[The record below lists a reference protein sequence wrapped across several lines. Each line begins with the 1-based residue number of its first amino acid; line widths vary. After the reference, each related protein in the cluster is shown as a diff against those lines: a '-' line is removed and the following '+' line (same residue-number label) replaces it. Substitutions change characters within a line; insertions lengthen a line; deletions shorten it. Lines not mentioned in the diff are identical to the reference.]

1 MQLIIAT
8 IKPGESGPIVANL
21 QDALQLLLD
30 RGALLPNEE
39 GARRKA
45 SAALEQ
51 ERADQIFSDVTR
63 KLVGIFQEE
72 QRIEAS
78 GVVDEA
84 TAKLLNH
91 LIKKLTDSNIPDP
104 DTDIGTSVPP
114 VEIDP
119 TESSPRVYG
128 IVLDSNGKPVQN
140 ANVQAFDR
148 DLRKIQLLG
157 TDQTK
162 ANGEFTINY
171 QPADFQSGDSPS
183 RRTPWL
189 IVEVRENTE
198 GEVLARQELRQAKSV
213 QYLEFRLSGPVV
225 SECQR
230 IGEAI
235 APLLKGQGTTINE
248 EEKDSDLAS
257 SDLTPVDIDFIV
269 LETGLDRVAVEAW
282 VASSRMA
289 RDAAQSLAKHD
300 YSDQYLLV
308 QKYGW
313 CFFYGLVRQGLAN
326 DLSGVLR
333 ESSAN
338 WQRSWRAALSANR
351 VPNLNEEDL
360 KLLVAALELL
370 QRLQQL
376 DAVQNPSSDLAR
388 VLAHTPLPTAVA
400 LDALVIFQKRGLN
413 DADALLKLI
422 DHHPRSEVSIKTFVR
437 SVRVHQLVS
446 GHDALFKLLNTH
458 LATLGTPKNPLLNFL
473 SASNTDSGN
482 ELDSIAP
489 LAILPATAWMS
500 FADQVSVSPS
510 FTLGVQA
517 EVEKMHP
524 LIALQARINAGD
536 VELPDN
542 SQKEILAFIKKQG
555 DVAEKIVRGEVA
567 LKDFSDASTPME
579 HKLLLNIGR
588 FQRTGLNLEITG
600 LLIESGIPSPAA
612 AIEYGRD
619 ATHKRVKGKRT
630 ISSEEFAHERVDV
643 FYDYIE
649 SSMNGANG
657 AMIDMAG
664 AGSTAYLVFANTPY
678 GTAMAYPDSVKK
690 NIPNLINLLGDLDEC
705 YCRPCESMLSQSAYL
720 VDLLNQLKKCRDEKN
735 RTKTALDALELRRGN
750 ITTLQLSCENS
761 EKEIKHI
768 EIVLE
773 ILGKAVGDNPYQL
786 TASSIFPWRLPFE
799 LPYAEVNAYL
809 AKLGRTRLELLTLI
823 KGADEAEAR
832 AAETLGVSMT
842 QEVPNGAISEWDLM
856 TQMYAGN
863 GLSLPNGDHNQLWKI
878 YGFSPNAG
886 SVTLNDPVSGDKL
899 ENKPVQEVL
908 QRVSVL
914 MHRTGLSLDDLE
926 KVLATEFIRGL
937 TEKITISNREK
948 CKTSEMLVL
957 VEPAEFYPD
966 CLDRLHRFVRLH
978 AKLSKWSI
986 EQLNRAIIACDGLAE
1001 LNFPRSPR
1009 RQSEAIK
1016 QTVINLAIIKRLS
1029 EQQKLPLEYLLDL
1042 PASENKLSQSLEFTA
1057 QQFTLLKKMTGLN
1070 LSAPPVNWKALEK
1083 FCDAIKSIRE
1093 SGLSV
1098 EQVAAAVLPRNELM
1112 VLGEGY
1118 SLSFK
1123 TDEQIEKLLSALQ
1136 QRLRSVIA
1144 IRTDVTPESQAIET
1158 LTAIF
1163 DITTT
1168 NKLVK
1173 AIRDAGAANPKEP
1186 ITILLNELKS
1196 ILTGTTRTIH
1206 TIGEPLPSLTE
1217 AQATKILTVA
1227 VTNNLSTDNRFKQL
1241 LEDIAA
1247 QRRKHE
1253 LVAAITEQCG
1263 LPEADVRLLLSS
1275 RLMLN
1280 NGDTAFEEFLAST
1293 FWDATIPPRVSLPL
1307 HTWMDRLYR
1316 FVALT
1321 TALKMDS
1328 ELMRLADRVAVSNRS
1343 GINWRDILA
1352 TPSAVYGADW
1362 KALMDLLWLQRAEQ
1376 LSRGIL
1382 YELLD
1387 KLEARSSQTVEAT
1400 HLQSLATRVGIS
1412 EVETLAIANIV
1423 KRDDATTPLNAAHLR
1438 HPSQLRRV
1446 FELLLHAR
1454 YLGADGAELLE
1465 LSNLKQNVQAATT
1478 TQKLLQAQL
1487 DEDNW
1492 KKISQEINDQ
1502 LSMQRRDALVAYLIH
1517 RNEKFH
1523 DVNNLYE
1530 HYLID
1535 PQVES
1540 CLVTTSMLEAITA
1553 TQLFAQRILFGL
1565 EDITADQDFKDRWTW
1580 MRNYRVWEAN
1590 RRVFL
1595 FPENWMFPEL
1605 RDDKSSSFK
1614 QLESALG
1621 QGELTQDL
1629 ARQSF
1634 GQFLDD
1640 VAQMGQVEV
1649 LGMYEDI
1656 SRYPN
1661 GDIQLD
1667 EYGYPERRT
1676 LYVIGRTQNPP
1687 YAYFWRQCTDFGS
1700 PSPYI
1705 EWSPWQRIEL
1715 DIQGDHVLP
1724 FVLGGE
1730 LHVAWPVIR
1739 AIKIDTGGAE
1749 EDGWEVKFAWS
1760 RHDGKSWKKSSVS
1773 REFWSDKAVAFS
1785 EQREGFAFRCE
1796 TTRNGDAAKLYVY
1809 ALAKIGGTTKTKPPS
1824 IPIQT
1829 KVGDI
1834 PTYSLG
1840 DEYRP
1845 WRGNDSGTA
1854 LTLLSN
1860 LIIENYND
1868 LPTLTKQHLEV
1879 YAMINKYW
1887 GTDPAGTIISG
1898 GNALY
1903 IDLFKNSIH
1912 GNRII
1917 FSNPK
1922 EAYRLHIKALGD
1934 DRTLAVPDEIFIKA
1948 QVSDFMTNYLSYSTS
1963 LSNYMYFNK
1972 FVTDLDS
1979 VCTRRIISCNAWM
1992 RITGLGGVQDLVVLY
2007 GDEGSYSCIIDG
2019 QNLTPGG
2026 SITVTKLGGQASAS
2040 YTLDLDVGGVKLPCS
2055 TETLGDLPVRK
2066 LARPTLN
2073 FEIDGTNLTPEQ
2085 LTTLL
2090 RRDISSQRELRL
2102 VSEFNLSL
2110 SDLVTRVSG
2119 NDATTLV
2126 GQVVNAQ
2133 PWMNGFQENP
2143 SGQMLPFTIS
2153 GPNHVDVN
2161 VFNPSGESQFW
2172 AVGATSSMD
2181 HDAISLSWHYTENG
2195 VACYV
2200 DVGYRFGGLAG
2211 SGHFVYP
2218 DSYPEATLRHSDWFQ
2233 YQTIPLMQAQVSTFG
2248 AEKLPVPRIGNAA
2261 NWNIVKTGA
2270 FAFDACFPYACYN
2283 WEVFF
2288 HAPLLIADQLSK
2300 QHKFEDAE
2308 RWLRYVFDP
2317 TSNEPDA
2324 ADRKPFFKF
2333 RVFKELNLREQV
2345 IDDLTALAQVAGDY
2359 ATDKD
2364 VAAVEKLIDR
2374 WRDAPFR
2381 PFLIARR
2388 RHIAF
2393 LWQTL
2398 FAYLDNLIAWADS
2411 LYRRDTRESINEAAM
2426 LYVLAQRILGRRPQI
2441 HQGTSKR
2448 EIFSYKQKAEL
2459 WDDFANTWIDIG
2471 TRVTSRN
2478 NRKNSSA
2485 KGKPLKP
2492 DNHKNEKGELP
2503 KRKKPKY
2510 EPSPEGMLYF
2520 CMPFNDKI
2528 STYWGNIDSRLADIR
2543 HCRNIEGIERS
2554 LPFTDPRIDP
2564 ELLVR
2569 ATAAGLDLGDVI
2581 AGLYAPPPHYRYS
2594 ILSARAA
2601 ELTNESKALG
2611 AALLS
2616 AIEKRDAEQLSQ
2628 LRSSN
2633 EISVLKLVQE
2643 VRKLQITET
2652 ARNLDALEATRR
2664 SVSARYS
2671 QYQRLIGKKDP
2682 KAPSKG
2688 ESTGEESML
2697 GRMDSEAS
2705 QLNLGLINAENQQ
2718 IEHLDIAQGWAV
2730 AGGITKGVAGTAHMA
2745 TSILHSALPT
2755 KPAAD
2760 AASAIAHGLSTVGD
2774 MFDLVSR
2781 GWQHGAN
2788 KQSILGGHIR
2798 RRDEWAFQ
2806 SNQALKELQQIDK
2819 QILANQI
2826 RIDITKKELDNHIKQ
2841 IEQAKAVDE
2850 VMRSKFSNE
2859 QLYQWMIS
2867 QISGLYFSTYRMA
2880 LDMARRAERAAQR
2893 ELGVKPLNIMG
2904 NDYWDSLRSGLLAGE
2919 RLHQDIRRLEIAYL
2933 DQNRR
2938 EYELTKH
2945 ISLRR
2950 LNPKAL
2956 VNLRIKDTHGH
2967 CRCDFELPEWLFD
2980 LDTPGHYLRRIK
2992 SVSVSIPCVVGPYAN
3007 VNCKLTLLKSE
3018 IRHDKILKDGN
3029 RYLRD
3034 TDQGNPID
3042 DDRFIDYFGASEAIV
3057 TSTGNADSGMFET
3070 QLRDE
3075 RFLPFESSGVI
3086 SSWRLELPGEYPQ
3099 FDYSTISD
3107 VILSIRYTAREGG
3120 DELRNA
3126 ATTAIGTLL
3135 TPPPVATTTQ
3145 PTATTA
3151 EPKPKPLLFSV
3162 VLSCRS
3168 DFPTEWAHAGTS
3180 SDLVIPITR
3189 NLLPYWMDAAKLVV
3203 RKVLVAD
3210 LVQKPTAPPEFKD
3223 ISPPTGLDTKGEGK
3237 VNLGRVSGV
3246 VDRIVL
3252 LSVGKTVA

>member
-8 IKPGESGPIVANL
+8 IKPGDRGPNVANL

-30 RGALLPNEE
+30 RNVLLSGEE
-39 GARRKA
+39 AARRRA
-45 SAALEQ
+45 SAALKQ
-51 ERADQIFSDVTR
+51 ERAEHIFNEVTY
-63 KLVGIFQEE
+63 KLVGIFQGE
-72 QRIEAS
+72 QRLEVS

-91 LIKKLTDSNIPDP
+91 FIEKLSDSDIRDP
-104 DTDIGTSVPP
+104 DTDTGNNVPP

-128 IVLDSNGKPVQN
+128 VVLDSIGKPVQN

-148 DLRKIQLLG
+148 DLRKKQLLG
-157 TDQTK
+157 IAQTN
-162 ANGEFTINY
+162 ATGEFIINY
-171 QPADFQSGDSPS
+171 QPADFQSGDLPS

-189 IVEVRENTE
+189 IVEVREKAE
-198 GEVLARQELRQAKSV
+198 GEVLSRQELRQAKSV
-213 QYLEFRLSGPVV
+213 QHMEFRLAGPVV

-235 APLLKGQGTTINE
+235 TPLLKGQGTAINE
-248 EEKDSDLAS
+248 DEKQSDLAP
-257 SDLTPVDIDFIV
+257 SDLTPLDIDFIV
-269 LETGLDRVAVEAW
+269 LEAELDRVAVEAW

-289 RDAAQSLAKHD
+289 RDVAQSLVRHD
-300 YSDQYLLV
+300 YSEQQLLV
-308 QKYGW
+308 QKYGR

-326 DLSGVLR
+326 DLSGILR
-333 ESSAN
+333 ASSAN

-351 VPNLNEEDL
+351 VPKLDEKDL

-376 DAVQNPSSDLAR
+376 DPAQNPNSELAR
-388 VLAHTPLPTAVA
+388 VLAHAPLPTTVA
-400 LDALVIFQKRGLN
+400 LDALEIFQERGLN
-413 DADALLKLI
+413 DADALLKVI
-422 DHHPRSEVSIKTFVR
+422 DQHPKSEASIRTFVR
-437 SVRVHQLVS
+437 SVRVYQLAS
-446 GHDALFKLLNTH
+446 GHEALFKLLNTH
-458 LATLGTPKNPLLNFL
+458 LTKFDASRNPLLNL
-473 SASNTDSGN
+473 LNTSNIDLGKES
-482 ELDSIAP
+482 DSIAP
-489 LAILPATAWMS
+489 LAILSTKEWMS
-500 FADQVSVSPS
+500 FADQASVSPS
-510 FTLGVQA
+510 STLGIQA

-524 LIALQARINAGD
+524 LIALQARVDAGD
-536 VELPDN
+536 IELPDN
-542 SQKEILAFIKKQG
+542 SHKEVLAFIKKQS
-555 DVAEKIVRGEVA
+555 DLAEKIVRGEVA
-567 LKDFSDASTPME
+567 LKDFSSDDTPIV

-588 FQRTGLNLEITG
+588 FQRTELNLEITG

-612 AIEYGRD
+612 AMEYGRD
-619 ATHKRVKGKRT
+619 AMHERVKEKRT
-630 ISSEEFAHERVDV
+630 ISSEEFVHERIDV

-649 SSMNGANG
+649 SSMNAANG
-657 AMIDMAG
+657 VMIEMAG
-664 AGSTAYLVFANTPY
+664 AGSAAYWAFANTPY
-678 GTAMAYPDSVKK
+678 GTAMAYPDPVKK

-720 VDLLNQLKKCRDEKN
+720 VDLLNQLKKCRDDKN
-735 RTKTALDALELRRGN
+735 RTKTALDELELRRKD
-750 ITTLQLSCENS
+750 ITTLPLSCEKS

-773 ILGKAVGDNPYQL
+773 ILEEAVHDSEYQL
-786 TASSIFPWRLPFE
+786 TAGSIFPWSLPFE

-823 KGADEAEAR
+823 KGDVEAEAR

-842 QEVPNGAISEWDLM
+842 QETPNGAISEWELM
-856 TQMYAGN
+856 TQTYAGN
-863 GLSLPNGDHNQLWKI
+863 GLPLPNGDYNQLWKI
-878 YGFSPNAG
+878 YGFSPNNTG

-926 KVLATEFIRGL
+926 KVLATEFIRGS
-937 TEKITISNREK
+937 TGKITISNREK
-948 CKTSEMLVL
+948 CKISEMRVL
-957 VEPAEFYPD
+957 IEPVTLYPN

-978 AKLSKWSI
+978 AKLPKWSI
-986 EQLNRAIIACDGLAE
+986 EQLNRAIIACNGLAE
-1001 LNFPRSPR
+1001 LNFPRSPN

-1016 QTVINLAIIKRLS
+1016 QTVINLMIVKRLS
-1029 EQQKLPLEYLLDL
+1029 EQQSLPLEYLLDL
-1042 PASENKLSQSLEFTA
+1042 PASENKLSQSMGFTV
-1057 QQFTLLKKMTGLN
+1057 QQFTMLKKMTGLN
-1070 LSAPPVNWKALEK
+1070 LSSPSVNWKALED
-1083 FCDAIKSIRE
+1083 FCNIIKSIRE

-1112 VLGEGY
+1112 ALGEGF

-1123 TDEQIEKLLSALQ
+1123 TDEQIKRLLSNLQ
-1136 QRLRSVIA
+1136 KRLRSIIA
-1144 IRTDVTPESQAIET
+1144 IRSDVTLESQVIET
-1158 LTAIF
+1158 LTGIF
-1163 DITTT
+1163 DGEIAQ
-1168 NKLVK
+1168 KIVG
-1173 AIRDAGAANPKEP
+1173 AIRNAGDAVRIDSTLFN
-1186 ITILLNELKS
+1186 NLKLK
-1196 ILTGTTRTIH
+1196 LTGATGANTVV
-1206 TIGEPLPSLTE
+1206 GEWLPLLSD
-1217 AQATKILTVA
+1217 AQATEILTVI
-1227 VTNNLSTDNRFKQL
+1227 TTPNNPSADDRFKL
-1241 LEDIAA
+1241 LLDDIVPK
-1247 QRRKHE
+1247 RRERE
-1253 LVAAITEQCG
+1253 LISVITEQCG
-1263 LPEADVRLLLSS
+1263 LPEADVVLLLNS
-1275 RLMLN
+1275 RLKLDSSGAN
-1280 NGDTAFEEFLAST
+1280 LTENAFEEFLATT
-1293 FWDATIPPRVSLPL
+1293 FWDGTTPPNISSPNFQRLYG
-1307 HTWMDRLYR
+1307 WMDRLYR
-1316 FVALT
+1316 LVALT
-1321 TALKMDS
+1321 TALKIDS
-1328 ELMRLADRVAVSNRS
+1328 ELVRLTDRVEINGRS

-1352 TPSAVYGADW
+1352 TSSAVYNDDW

-1387 KLEARSSQTVEAT
+1387 KLEARSGQTVEAT

-1438 HPSQLRRV
+1438 HPSQLRCV

-1465 LSNLKQNVQAATT
+1465 LSNLKQNDQAATT
-1478 TQKLLQAQL
+1478 AQELLQAQL

-1502 LSMQRRDALVAYLIH
+1502 LSLQRRDALVAYLIH
-1517 RNEKFH
+1517 HNEKFR
-1523 DVNNLYE
+1523 DVNDLYE
-1530 HYLID
+1530 YYLID

-1540 CLVTTSMLEAITA
+1540 CLNTTRLLEAITA

-1640 VAQMGQVEV
+1640 VAQMGQIEV

-1656 SRYPN
+1656 SRLEN
-1661 GDIQLD
+1661 GDIFLD
-1667 EYGYPERRT
+1667 DYDYPEFRT

-1687 YAYFWRQCTDFGS
+1687 YAYYWRQCTDFGS
-1700 PSPYI
+1700 PYM

-1730 LHVAWPVIR
+1730 LYIAWPVIR
-1739 AIKIDTGGAE
+1739 SNKSESKDE
-1749 EDGWEVKFAWS
+1749 WEVKLAWS
-1760 RHDGKSWKKSSVS
+1760 RYDGKSWRKSNVS
-1773 REFWSDKAVAFS
+1773 RDFWSGKAEPFS
-1785 EQREGFAFRCE
+1785 EERESFAIRCE
-1796 TTRNGDAAKLYVY
+1796 TTSDGSLTKLFAYILAPIIG
-1809 ALAKIGGTTKTKPPS
+1809 ALKTKPPA
-1824 IPIQT
+1824 P
-1829 KVGDI
+1829 VDI
-1834 PTYSLG
+1834 PSSLSLWFEPVYKPSSSQDLIKIGDLSSLMFNGYTY
-1840 DEYRP
+1840 
-1845 WRGNDSGTA
+1845 
-1854 LTLLSN
+1854 
-1860 LIIENYND
+1860 
-1868 LPTLTKQHLEV
+1868 LPESVKKHLEV
-1879 YAMINKYW
+1879 YSMRKKYS
-1887 GTDPAGTIISG
+1887 GDPTYAGLVDTIFAKPITAYDIHKA
-1898 GNALY
+1898 ALRNNTNL
-1903 IDLFKNSIH
+1903 IL
-1912 GNRII
+1912 
-1917 FSNPK
+1917 
-1922 EAYRLHIKALGD
+1922 
-1934 DRTLAVPDEIFIKA
+1934 PDEPTIKTNIKDYLTDFLKDTYSGSRA
-1948 QVSDFMTNYLSYSTS
+1948 QFELMFGEIKGATS
-1963 LSNYMYFNK
+1963 
-1972 FVTDLDS
+1972 
-1979 VCTRRIISCNAWM
+1979 CRIISCQAWI
-1992 RITGLGGVQDLVVLY
+1992 RVEAPNKTQALLPLDGTR
-2007 GDEGSYSCIIDG
+2007 GSYSCLIDG
-2019 QNLTPGG
+2019 RNLCPGLTLPMTFKLGEQLGG
-2026 SITVTKLGGQASAS
+2026 SYILTL
-2040 YTLDLDVGGVKLPCS
+2040 TLDDGSRFFS
-2055 TETLGDLPVRK
+2055 TAEPLATAPINNLLEQRLHFEIAGTSLTKAQLVSLGI
-2066 LARPTLN
+2066 N
-2073 FEIDGTNLTPEQ
+2073 FESLRSLELVAEFDLSRDDTVKVLSTN
-2085 LTTLL
+2085 
-2090 RRDISSQRELRL
+2090 R
-2102 VSEFNLSL
+2102 
-2110 SDLVTRVSG
+2110 
-2119 NDATTLV
+2119 TTLV
-2126 GQVVNAQ
+2126 GPISNTQ
-2133 PWMNGFQENP
+2133 PWMNGHKELSLDSAQPFRFTRAGAADITVFSSSALQPFWVIGAVTSN
-2143 SGQMLPFTIS
+2143 SHNSLPL
-2153 GPNHVDVN
+2153 
-2161 VFNPSGESQFW
+2161 
-2172 AVGATSSMD
+2172 A
-2181 HDAISLSWHYTENG
+2181 WHYSENG
-2195 VACYV
+2195 LGCYI
-2200 DVGYRFGGLAG
+2200 DLASDEKRLSN
-2211 SGHFVYP
+2211 SGFLVYP
-2218 DSYPEATLRHSDWFQ
+2218 DSYKDATLRRSLWYESNELEDL
-2233 YQTIPLMQAQVSTFG
+2233 QTSTFG
-2248 AEKLPVPRIGNAA
+2248 AEEEGGLPVPAIGTILNRE
-2261 NWNIVKTGA
+2261 NWTSAGA
-2270 FAFDACFPYACYN
+2270 GDLAFDSRLPYACYN

-2317 TSNEPDA
+2317 TSNEANA
-2324 ADRKPFFKF
+2324 ADTEPFFKF

-2345 IDDLTALAQVAGDY
+2345 IDDLTALAQVAGNY
-2359 ATDKD
+2359 AADKD

-2411 LYRRDTRESINEAAM
+2411 LYRRDTRESINEATM
-2426 LYVLAQRILGRRPQI
+2426 LYVLARRILGRRPQI

-2448 EIFSYKQKAEL
+2448 EAFSYREKAGL

-2528 STYWGNIDSRLADIR
+2528 STYWDNIDSRLANIR

-2554 LPFTDPRIDP
+2554 LPLTDPRIDP

-2594 ILSARAA
+2594 ILSVRAA
-2601 ELTNESKALG
+2601 ELTNETKALG

-2633 EISVLKLVQE
+2633 EISLLKLVQE

-2652 ARNLDALEATRR
+2652 ERNLDALEATRR

-2671 QYQRLIGKKDP
+2671 HYQRLIGKKDP
-2682 KAPSKG
+2682 KAPSMG

-2697 GRMDSEAS
+2697 GRMDREAS
-2705 QLNLGLINAENQQ
+2705 GLNLGLINAENQQ
-2718 IEHLDIAQGWAV
+2718 IVHLDIAQGWAV

-2745 TSILHSALPT
+2745 TSILHGALPT

-2760 AASAIAHGLSTVGD
+2760 AASAIAHGLSTIGE

-2781 GWQHGAN
+2781 GWQHEAN
-2788 KQSILGGHIR
+2788 KQSILGGHFR

-2806 SNQALKELQQIDK
+2806 SNQALKDLQQIDK
-2819 QILANQI
+2819 QIIANQI
-2826 RIDITKKELDNHIKQ
+2826 RIDITNKELANQIKQ
-2841 IEQAKAVDE
+2841 IEQAEAVDE

-2867 QISGLYFSTYRMA
+2867 QLSGLYFSTYRMA

-2893 ELGVKPLNIMG
+2893 ELGVKPLNIIG
-2904 NDYWDSLRSGLLAGE
+2904 YDYWDSPRSGLLAGE
-2919 RLHQDIRRLEIAYL
+2919 RLHQDIRRMEIAYL

-2950 LNPKAL
+2950 LDPKAL

-2992 SVSVSIPCVVGPYAN
+2992 SVSISIPCVVGPYAN
-3007 VNCKLTLLKSE
+3007 INCKLTLLKSE
-3018 IRHDKILKDGN
+3018 IRHDKILKNGN
-3029 RYLRD
+3029 RYLREPD
-3034 TDQGNPID
+3034 D

-3075 RFLPFESSGVI
+3075 RFLPFESSGMI

-3126 ATTAIGTLL
+3126 ATAAISTLL
-3135 TPPPVATTTQ
+3135 TPSSAATTQ
-3145 PTATTA
+3145 
-3151 EPKPKPLLFSV
+3151 PLLFST

-3168 DFPTEWAHAGTS
+3168 DFPTEWAHAAS
-3180 SDLVIPITR
+3180 KQEELKIPIS
-3189 NLLPYWMDAAKLVV
+3189 NKKLLPYWMDAAQLVV
-3203 RKVLVAD
+3203 RDVLLFNPDQPD
-3210 LVQKPTAPPEFKD
+3210 LGWSSLSITANKE
-3223 ISPPTGLDTKGEGK
+3223 
-3237 VNLGRVSGV
+3237 VNLGRVTNDT
-3246 VDRIVL
+3246 DRIVL
-3252 LSVGKTVA
+3252 LSVGKPAAP

>member
-8 IKPGESGPIVANL
+8 IKSGDSGPIVANL

-30 RGALLPNEE
+30 RGVLLPDEE
-39 GARRKA
+39 VARRKV
-45 SAALEQ
+45 SAALMQ
-51 ERADQIFSDVTR
+51 ERTDQIFNGVTY
-63 KLVGIFQEE
+63 KLVGTFQAE
-72 QRIEAS
+72 QHLEVS

-91 LIKKLTDSNIPDP
+91 FIEKLTDSNIPDP
-104 DTDIGTSVPP
+104 DTDTGTHVPP
-114 VEIDP
+114 VEIGPAD
-119 TESSPRVYG
+119 SSPRVYG
-128 IVLDSNGKPVQN
+128 VVFDSNGKPVQN
-140 ANVQAFDR
+140 ANLQAFDR
-148 DLRKIQLLG
+148 DLRKKQLLG
-157 TDQTK
+157 TDQTN
-162 ANGEFTINY
+162 AIGEFTINY
-171 QPADFQSGDSPS
+171 QSTDFQSGDLPS

-189 IVEVRENTE
+189 IVEVRENAE
-198 GEVLARQELRQAKSV
+198 GEVLSRRELRQAKSV
-213 QYLEFRLSGPVV
+213 QYLEFRLAGPVV

-235 APLLKGQGTTINE
+235 APLLKGQGTMINE
-248 EEKDSDLAS
+248 EEKDSDLAP

-289 RDAAQSLAKHD
+289 RDAAQSLSRHD
-300 YSDQYLLV
+300 YSDQQLLV
-308 QKYGW
+308 QKYGR

-333 ESSAN
+333 ASSEN

-351 VPNLNEEDL
+351 VPKINEEDL

-376 DAVQNPSSDLAR
+376 DPAQNPNSDLAR
-388 VLAHTPLPTAVA
+388 VLAYTPLPTTVA
-400 LDALVIFQKRGLN
+400 LDALTIFQERGLN

-422 DHHPRSEVSIKTFVR
+422 DQHPKSEASIRTFVR
-437 SVRVHQLVS
+437 GVRVNQLVS

-500 FADQVSVSPS
+500 FADQASVNPK
-510 FTLGVQA
+510 FTLGLQA
-517 EVEKMHP
+517 EVEKLHP
-524 LIALQARINAGD
+524 LIALQARIEDGD
-536 VELPDN
+536 VKLPDN
-542 SQKEILAFIKKQG
+542 SGKEIMALIKKEG
-555 DVAEKIVRGEVA
+555 ALAEKIVRGEVA
-567 LKDFSDASTPME
+567 LKDFSSADTPME

-600 LLIESGIPSPAA
+600 LLMESGISSPAA
-612 AIEYGRD
+612 VLETGLGAVQGIV
-619 ATHKRVKGKRT
+619 KRGNKGL
-630 ISSEEFAHERVDV
+630 SDEFDFELLDEH
-643 FYDYIE
+643 YDRIE
-649 SSMNGANG
+649 SLMNSGNG

-664 AGSTAYLVFANTPY
+664 AASWLWVYTWGATPITY
-678 GTAMAYPDSVKK
+678 IPDPVKK
-690 NIPNLINLLGDLDEC
+690 NIPSLTSLLGDLDEC

-720 VDLLNQLKKCRDEKN
+720 VDLLNQLKKCRDDKN
-735 RTKTALDALELRRGN
+735 RTKTALDALELRRDN
-750 ITTLQLSCENS
+750 ITTLPLSCENS

-773 ILGKAVGDNPYQL
+773 ILEKAVGNNPYQL
-786 TASSIFPWRLPFE
+786 TAGSIFPWSLPFE
-799 LPYAEVNAYL
+799 LSYAKVNAYL

-842 QEVPNGAISEWDLM
+842 QEAPNGAISEWELM
-856 TQMYAGN
+856 TQTYAGN
-863 GLSLPNGDHNQLWKI
+863 GLLLPNGDYNQLWKI
-878 YGFSPNAG
+878 YGFSPNSVG

-926 KVLATEFIRGL
+926 KVLATDFIRGP

-948 CKTSEMLVL
+948 CKTSEMSVL
-957 VEPAEFYPD
+957 VESESYPAF
-966 CLDRLHRFVRLH
+966 LDRLHRFVRLH
-978 AKLSKWSI
+978 AKLPKWSI
-986 EQLNRAIIACDGLAE
+986 EQLDRALIACDGLAE
-1001 LNFPRSPR
+1001 LNFPGNPSK
-1009 RQSEAIK
+1009 QSQAIK
-1016 QTVINLAIIKRLS
+1016 KTIINLAVLKRLN
-1029 EQQKLPLEYLLDL
+1029 EQQSLPLEYLLSL
-1042 PASENKLSQSLEFTA
+1042 PTSENKLSQSLGFSV

-1070 LSAPPVNWKALEK
+1070 LSEPSVNWKALEK
-1083 FCDAIKSIRE
+1083 FCDAIISIRE
-1093 SGLSV
+1093 SGLSI
-1098 EQVAAAVLPRNELM
+1098 EQVAAAVLPRNELI

-1144 IRTDVTPESQAIET
+1144 IRPDATPESQAIET
-1158 LTAIF
+1158 LASIF
-1163 DITTT
+1163 DMTTT

-1253 LVAAITEQCG
+1253 LVALITEQCG

-1275 RLMLN
+1275 RLLLN

-1293 FWDATIPPRVSLPL
+1293 FWDVTTPPRVSLPL
-1307 HTWMDRLYR
+1307 HAWMDRLYR

-1328 ELMRLADRVAVSNRS
+1328 ELMRLTDHVVISNRS

-1352 TPSAVYGADW
+1352 TSSAVYSVDW

-1387 KLEARSSQTVEAT
+1387 KLEVRRGQAVEAT
-1400 HLQSLATRVGIS
+1400 NLQSLATRVGIS
-1412 EVETLAIANIV
+1412 EVETLAIANIA
-1423 KRDDATTPLNAAHLR
+1423 KRDAATNPLVADHLCN
-1438 HPSQLRRV
+1438 PSQLRRV

-1465 LSNLKQNVQAATT
+1465 LSNLRQNDQAAATS
-1478 TQKLLQAQL
+1478 KELLQAQF

-1502 LSMQRRDALVAYLIH
+1502 LSMQRRDALVAYLVH

-1523 DVNNLYE
+1523 DVNDLYE
-1530 HYLID
+1530 YYLID

-1540 CLVTTSMLEAITA
+1540 CLTTTKLLEAITA

-1621 QGELTQDL
+1621 QGELTRDL

-1640 VAQMGQVEV
+1640 VAQMGQIEV

-1656 SRYPN
+1656 SRLEN
-1661 GDIQLD
+1661 GDILLD
-1667 EYGYPERRT
+1667 DYDYPERRT

-1687 YAYFWRQCTDFGS
+1687 YAYFWRQCTDFGR
-1700 PSPYI
+1700 PNLVM

-1715 DIQGDHVLP
+1715 DINSDHVLI
-1724 FVLGGE
+1724 FMLHNE
-1730 LHVAWPVIR
+1730 LYIAWPELKHPEKDNDIWGITFTWCR
-1739 AIKIDTGGAE
+1739 LQGTKWGRIEKSRDPEKIHANPLQDE
-1749 EDGWEVKFAWS
+1749 
-1760 RHDGKSWKKSSVS
+1760 RY
-1773 REFWSDKAVAFS
+1773 
-1785 EQREGFAFRCE
+1785 GFAFRCKTENNRAIIICYKRIPNYEQNNVQLEKPEADPNHQAAFLDDSFRRYFFFKCVGNYKFGQRVDGGSVFFLKMSDDKYSE
-1796 TTRNGDAAKLYVY
+1796 TTPDTQAIFQVIGPSNYSEITTILTVAWECWVNARDVNGAVRFVKLTERQSDFYRASLY
-1809 ALAKIGGTTKTKPPS
+1809 DDTGSQTLAIGEETGIWTSALGINSDGTVNHTWS
-1824 IPIQT
+1824 IPELKYKAEVIIQPNDPSR
-1829 KVGDI
+1829 KRVGWSDVI
-1834 PTYSLG
+1834 NIEPTPAFKK
-1840 DEYRP
+1840 R
-1845 WRGNDSGTA
+1845 TV
-1854 LTLLSN
+1854 N
-1860 LIIENYND
+1860 L
-1868 LPTLTKQHLEV
+1868 K
-1879 YAMINKYW
+1879 
-1887 GTDPAGTIISG
+1887 
-1898 GNALY
+1898 
-1903 IDLFKNSIH
+1903 
-1912 GNRII
+1912 
-1917 FSNPK
+1917 
-1922 EAYRLHIKALGD
+1922 
-1934 DRTLAVPDEIFIKA
+1934 
-1948 QVSDFMTNYLSYSTS
+1948 
-1963 LSNYMYFNK
+1963 
-1972 FVTDLDS
+1972 
-1979 VCTRRIISCNAWM
+1979 
-1992 RITGLGGVQDLVVLY
+1992 
-2007 GDEGSYSCIIDG
+2007 
-2019 QNLTPGG
+2019 
-2026 SITVTKLGGQASAS
+2026 ITVTFPNANIPEFSDLGIELSQILIPAATFILNSAGQVFWHLVPNGSRNLTVLDDCQIFMNGQIEVGESKPLSLVGSNPLMKLKPFISDFNEDYQYWVVGSSSGIEVEEISDIWFYSEGANACYIDTHRPGRMRFSTFEAYAASFAEASEYRFAWNSEADPNLFSEQRFQAGSFGA
-2040 YTLDLDVGGVKLPCS
+2040 DHLPS
-2055 TETLGDLPVRK
+2055 LNISGDLELWGK
-2066 LARPTLN
+2066 Q
-2073 FEIDGTNLTPEQ
+2073 IDGAL
-2085 LTTLL
+2085 
-2090 RRDISSQRELRL
+2090 
-2102 VSEFNLSL
+2102 
-2110 SDLVTRVSG
+2110 
-2119 NDATTLV
+2119 
-2126 GQVVNAQ
+2126 
-2133 PWMNGFQENP
+2133 
-2143 SGQMLPFTIS
+2143 
-2153 GPNHVDVN
+2153 
-2161 VFNPSGESQFW
+2161 
-2172 AVGATSSMD
+2172 
-2181 HDAISLSWHYTENG
+2181 
-2195 VACYV
+2195 
-2200 DVGYRFGGLAG
+2200 
-2211 SGHFVYP
+2211 
-2218 DSYPEATLRHSDWFQ
+2218 
-2233 YQTIPLMQAQVSTFG
+2233 
-2248 AEKLPVPRIGNAA
+2248 
-2261 NWNIVKTGA
+2261 
-2270 FAFDACFPYACYN
+2270 AFDTQMPYACYN

-2317 TSNEPDA
+2317 TSNEPNAVDSN
-2324 ADRKPFFKF
+2324 PFFKF
-2333 RVFKELNLREQV
+2333 RVFKELNLRKQV

-2364 VAAVEKLIDR
+2364 VVAAVKNLIDR

-2388 RHIAF
+2388 RPIAF

-2411 LYRRDTRESINEAAM
+2411 LYRRDTRESINEATM

-2448 EIFSYKQKAEL
+2448 KAFNYRERAGL

-2471 TRVTSRN
+2471 TRITSKN

-2528 STYWGNIDSRLADIR
+2528 STYWDNIDNRLSNIR

-2554 LPFTDPRIDP
+2554 LPLTDPRIDP

-2601 ELTNESKALG
+2601 ELANETKALG

-2633 EISVLKLVQE
+2633 EISLLKLVQE

-2652 ARNLDALEATRR
+2652 ERNLDALEATRR

-2730 AGGITKGVAGTAHMA
+2730 AGGITKGVAGASHMA
-2745 TSILHSALPT
+2745 TSILHGALPT

-2760 AASAIAHGLSTVGD
+2760 AASAIAHGLSTVGE

-2819 QILANQI
+2819 QIIANQI
-2826 RIDITKKELDNHIKQ
+2826 RIDITKKELDNHIEQ
-2841 IEQAKAVDE
+2841 IGQAKAVDE

-2867 QISGLYFSTYRMA
+2867 QLSGLYFSTYRMA

-2950 LNPKAL
+2950 LDPKAL

-2992 SVSVSIPCVVGPYAN
+2992 SVSISIPCVVGPYAN

-3018 IRHDKILKDGN
+3018 IRHDKILKNGTQ
-3029 RYLRD
+3029 YLRESD
-3034 TDQGNPID
+3034 D

-3086 SSWRLELPGEYPQ
+3086 SEWRLELPGEYPQ

-3120 DELRNA
+3120 DPMRDA
-3126 ATTAIGTLL
+3126 ATTAINSLML
-3135 TPPPVATTTQ
+3135 TPPPTETVQ
-3145 PTATTA
+3145 
-3151 EPKPKPLLFSV
+3151 EPKPLLFSV

-3168 DFPTEWAHAGTS
+3168 DFPTEWARASTS
-3180 SDLVIPITR
+3180 SDLEISITR
-3189 NLLPYWMDAAKLVV
+3189 DLLPYWIDAIRLVDDPTRPKKLVV
-3203 RKVLVAD
+3203 REISFAD
-3210 LVQKPTAPPEFKD
+3210 LTKTPTEPNFRTLWE
-3223 ISPPTGLDTKGEGK
+3223 SPLPASAASVAWPNTVLDASGFGSINLGK
-3237 VNLGRVSGV
+3237 VNKNGEAAV

-3252 LSVGKTVA
+3252 LSVGKPLP